1 MWLWF
6 KKRRVDKLM
15 YWLPKLKIIDK
26 SPVWLSKAEEF
37 SNCSWQSY
45 CMAVTNHWQFSCMAL
60 SLKKSLTILLFGF
73 QKSLTIFLYGFELVN
88 NHWQTS
94 CMAVTNHWQMSIM
107 ALSQKVDKITGNSW
121 QNYCNSLVFPCH
133 QCFPSISWFSGNLWE
148 YFLKDPYGLN
158 QVQLNSTSLSHISI

>member
-1 MWLWF
+1 
-6 KKRRVDKLM
+6 M
-15 YWLPKLKIIDK
+15 YWLQKLKIIDK
-26 SPVWLSKAEEF
+26 SPVWLSKAEQL

-121 QNYCNSLVFPCH
+121 QNYCNSLEPIQAFQSKAIIEAFFCASLFHLVWHLFGK
-133 QCFPSISWFSGNLWE
+133 I
-148 YFLKDPYGLN
+148 LK
-158 QVQLNSTSLSHISI
+158 VSLKLVNFKKWSYQIA

>member
-1 MWLWF
+1 
-6 KKRRVDKLM
+6 M
-15 YWLPKLKIIDK
+15 YWLRKLKIIDK

-107 ALSQKVDKITGNSW
+107 ALSQKVDKITGISW
-121 QNYCNSLVFPCH
+121 QNYCNSINNFGCPRLYVKPKIRFDFFQDFHPR
-133 QCFPSISWFSGNLWE
+133 I
-148 YFLKDPYGLN
+148 YFFGF
-158 QVQLNSTSLSHISI
+158 

>member
-1 MWLWF
+1 
-6 KKRRVDKLM
+6 M
-15 YWLPKLKIIDK
+15 YWLRKLKIIDK

-73 QKSLTIFLYGFELVN
+73 QKSLTIFLYGFELVK

-121 QNYCNSLVFPCH
+121 QNYCNSLLVILGHVGQSVSKIDLPFH
-133 QCFPSISWFSGNLWE
+133 FYLVS
-148 YFLKDPYGLN
+148 
-158 QVQLNSTSLSHISI
+158 SHIFEKFAIF

>member
-1 MWLWF
+1 
-6 KKRRVDKLM
+6 M
-15 YWLPKLKIIDK
+15 YWLWKLKIIDK
-26 SPVWLSKAEEF
+26 SPVWLSKAEQF

-45 CMAVTNHWQFSCMAL
+45 CMAVTNHRQFSCMAL

-121 QNYCNSLVFPCH
+121 QNYCNLKDLLQLSRNLPLLAWTQDQILESPIGLAARSTASV
-133 QCFPSISWFSGNLWE
+133 SLWE
-148 YFLKDPYGLN
+148 PLWK
-158 QVQLNSTSLSHISI
+158 NSYCGWNIQENVSK

>member
-1 MWLWF
+1 
-6 KKRRVDKLM
+6 M
-15 YWLPKLKIIDK
+15 YWLQKLKIIDK

-121 QNYCNSLVFPCH
+121 QNYCNSLGWAH
-133 QCFPSISWFSGNLWE
+133 GAKPSG
-148 YFLKDPYGLN
+148 KQPHGKR
-158 QVQLNSTSLSHISI
+158 TSLGSDFEIPKRYSR

>member
-1 MWLWF
+1 M
-6 KKRRVDKLM
+6 M
-15 YWLPKLKIIDK
+15 YWLWKLEIIDK
-26 SPVWLSKAEEF
+26 SHVWLSKVEEF
-37 SNCSWQSY
+37 LNCSWQSY
-45 CMAVTNHWQFSCMAL
+45 CMAVTNHWQFFCMAL

-121 QNYCNSLVFPCH
+121 QNYCNSFNSWWGSIILIFVFEWGYTHRNKFWHP
-133 QCFPSISWFSGNLWE
+133 WVFSVWTSNLNH
-148 YFLKDPYGLN
+148 L
-158 QVQLNSTSLSHISI
+158 

>member
-1 MWLWF
+1 
-6 KKRRVDKLM
+6 M
-15 YWLPKLKIIDK
+15 YWLRKLKIIDK

-121 QNYCNSLVFPCH
+121 QNYCNSSYGALFGYLKSANNHWIALVE
-133 QCFPSISWFSGNLWE
+133 SNA
-148 YFLKDPYGLN
+148 LKIVLQILIVGL
-158 QVQLNSTSLSHISI
+158 Q

>member
-1 MWLWF
+1 
-6 KKRRVDKLM
+6 M
-15 YWLPKLKIIDK
+15 YWLQKLKIIDK

-45 CMAVTNHWQFSCMAL
+45 SMAVTNHWQFFCMAL

-94 CMAVTNHWQMSIM
+94 CMAITNHWQMSIL

-121 QNYCNSLVFPCH
+121 QNYCNSSWCQFAVNVISPYRRRLQKLKV
-133 QCFPSISWFSGNLWE
+133 SI
-148 YFLKDPYGLN
+148 
-158 QVQLNSTSLSHISI
+158 

>member
-1 MWLWF
+1 MAFKSKIVDKLIIGLFKIIDNFTMWLWF

-15 YWLPKLKIIDK
+15 YWLRKLNIIDK
-26 SPVWLSKAEEF
+26 SPVWLSKGEEF

-73 QKSLTIFLYGFELVN
+73 QKSLTIFLYGFEFVN

-94 CMAVTNHWQMSIM
+94 CMAVTNHWQMSMM
-107 ALSQKVDKITGNSW
+107 ALSQKVDKITGNSL
-121 QNYCNSLVFPCH
+121 QNYCNSKSPL
-133 QCFPSISWFSGNLWE
+133 NLWE
-148 YFLKDPYGLN
+148 K
-158 QVQLNSTSLSHISI
+158 

>member
-1 MWLWF
+1 
-6 KKRRVDKLM
+6 M
-15 YWLPKLKIIDK
+15 YWLWKLKIIDK

-121 QNYCNSLVFPCH
+121 QNYCNSLYCVRLHKVYCKEGT
-133 QCFPSISWFSGNLWE
+133 FSDQKVSRGK
-148 YFLKDPYGLN
+148 YFLLN
-158 QVQLNSTSLSHISI
+158 IRIFT

>member
-1 MWLWF
+1 
-6 KKRRVDKLM
+6 M
-15 YWLPKLKIIDK
+15 YWLRKLKIIDK

-121 QNYCNSLVFPCH
+121 QNYCNSKFDSPNQKAFSALTHQMAFDLVSWMSPIFQWCH
-133 QCFPSISWFSGNLWE
+133 FW
-148 YFLKDPYGLN
+148 
-158 QVQLNSTSLSHISI
+158 NSHFHN